1 MPETLLLILCLVLL
15 IVLPVAGDGGPGR
28 QGVTLYVSK
37 LGRNTDGLSWETAF
51 TTIQAAL
58 NAIPDDQG
66 GHRVIIRPDTY
77 FENNLFVPHKGAAG
91 AYNEL
96 VGDHDGSL
104 GSGTSGWVVLD
115 SGDPGQKGFKSYD
128 WWGPIKS
135 YSQGWSP
142 EHTEPTF
149 SATCWDRWAFRH
161 LYVTGGDGGLFF
173 DGTDR
178 VEPFSVLVEDC
189 VSIGRAFGGGV
200 ASVLSRHDEPITF
213 RRCHLWALDFW
224 GDTAGA
230 YVRVENQTMP
240 EQPDAVFEDCVMVG
254 PQCALKASNFGF
266 TTSTR
271 VRCLRCRLAALNF
284 SQPVGTPTDGVI
296 QSVQEGRLLH
306 VELED
311 SLVMGYKVFGV
322 MVNKETARDIGYTLK
337 GDVRAYVQ
345 FQQEVP
351 KGFHRLADWPIESF
365 AALSPPANQRPTPF
379 TSRELLTRDMCELSP
394 FIWQGRLCHMECVR
408 PASGG
413 QAHQYYL
420 RFLDAETGEELGR
433 AAKGY
438 GLASILVHD
447 GRAYVFA
454 SRWSESGWQDVTLFQ
469 SADLKHW
476 RSSLAVQGEN
486 EGIFNTSVCQ
496 GPDGFV
502 MAYES
507 SDPAYP
513 AFTIKFARS
522 SDLVTWTKLP
532 AATFGTNRYTACPCL
547 RYADGYYYCLYLEH
561 RTPRW
566 QFETYISRSRD
577 LKHWEVSSANPVIYP
592 QGLDEGINASDPE
605 LVEWQGQTYLYY
617 AVGDQL
623 TWMNLKRALYPG
635 PLARFLRSFFTRP
648 GIPDWGSAS
657 APPR

>member
-1 MPETLLLILCLVLL
+1 MTEVLLLIICLVLL
-15 IVLPVAGDGGPGR
+15 VALPAAGDGGPGR
-28 QGVTLYVSK
+28 EGATLFVSK

-58 NAIPDDQG
+58 DAIPDDQG

-77 FENNLFVPHKGAAG
+77 FENNLHVPYKGAAG
-91 AYNEL
+91 AYNE
-96 VGDHDGSL
+96 VIGDHDGAL
-104 GSGTSGWVVLD
+104 GSGTSGWVILD
-115 SGDPGQKGFKSYD
+115 CGDPDQQGFKSYD

-135 YSQGWSP
+135 YSQGWSAA
-142 EHTEPTF
+142 HTEPTF

-161 LYVTGGDGGLFF
+161 LYVTGGDGGIFF

-178 VEPFSVLVEDC
+178 VEPFSVRVEDC

-200 ASVLSRHDEPITF
+200 ASVLSRPDEPITF

-230 YVRVENQTMP
+230 YVRVENQSMP
-240 EQPDAVFEDCVMVG
+240 DQPDAVFEDCVLAG

-271 VRCLRCRLAALNF
+271 VRCVRCRLAALNF
-284 SQPVGTPTDGVI
+284 SQPAGTPTDGVI

-322 MVNKETARDIGYTLK
+322 MVNKDTVNDIGYTLK

-351 KGFHRLADWPIESF
+351 TGFHRLADWPVEAF
-365 AALSPPANQRPTPF
+365 ATLSPPADPRPTPF
-379 TSRELLTRDMCELSP
+379 TSREVLSRDMCELSP
-394 FIWQGRLCHMECVR
+394 FVWQGRLCHMECVR
-408 PASGG
+408 PGSGG
-413 QAHQYYL
+413 ERHQYYL
-420 RFLDAETGEELGR
+420 RFVDAETGNELGR
-433 AAKGY
+433 GARGY
-438 GLASILVHD
+438 GLASILVHGD
-447 GRAYVFA
+447 RAYVFA
-454 SRWSESGWQDVTLFQ
+454 SRWTDGAWRDVTLFQ
-469 SADLKHW
+469 SSDLKHW
-476 RSSLAVQGEN
+476 HSSVAIEGEN
-486 EGIFNTSVCQ
+486 EGVFNTSVCQ

-502 MAYES
+502 MAYETD
-507 SDPAYP
+507 DPAYP
-513 AFTIKFARS
+513 AFTVKFARS
-522 SDLVTWTKLP
+522 ADLVTWTKLP
-532 AATFGTNRYTACPCL
+532 EATFGTNRYTACPCL
-547 RYADGYYYCLYLEH
+547 RYADGYYYCLYLER

-566 QFETYISRSRD
+566 QFETYITRSRD
-577 LKHWEVSSANPVIYP
+577 LKHWEVSAANPVIYP

-605 LVEWQGQTYLYY
+605 LVQWGGETCLYY

-623 TWMNLKRALYPG
+623 TWMNIKRAAYPG
-635 PLARFLRSFFTRP
+635 PLSRFLSSFFAAP
-648 GIPDWGSAS
+648 GIPDWGSVS
-657 APPR
+657 APL